1 VLIVHPIR
9 MFFSNLNREFN
20 MNIYTIDAD
29 QEYYLAEALNASKSL
44 DQIFTDGLDI
54 HLEKSAYTTFDY
66 NLEMDAIDIK
76 RRRAIQSIHE
86 ISDMLMDRFAMNL
99 PEDITN
105 QLICMDTT
113 HKWYGKCECCGAEI
127 TDGLHPVGH
136 APYHHGH
143 YNAMM
148 N

>member
-1 VLIVHPIR
+1 
-9 MFFSNLNREFN
+9 
-20 MNIYTIDAD
+20 MNIYSIDAD
-29 QEYYLAEALNASKSL
+29 QEYYLAEALNASKIL
-44 DQIFTDGLDI
+44 DQLFTDGLDI

-66 NLEMDAIDIK
+66 DLEMDAIDIK

-127 TDGLHPVGH
+127 IDGLHPVGH

-143 YNAMM
+143 YGAMM